1 MAPASKA
8 RSRLAA
14 SSLTV
19 TMMMGMSRSR
29 GSALMSRVASMP
41 SRSGMAAVALDT
53 ITGLSPVPVLEVID
67 AGARSALA
75 ASHTKRIGII
85 ATPSTIASQA
95 YVRALRRLGGP
106 EVYTA
111 ARACPLFVPLVE
123 EGWLE
128 HPATRLVA
136 HVQADDSGGR
146 PLRGLARPGHHH
158 PGAQK
163 LRPAGAFAG
172 VHRQ

>member
-1 MAPASKA
+1 M
-8 RSRLAA
+8 
-14 SSLTV
+14 
-19 TMMMGMSRSR
+19 
-29 GSALMSRVASMP
+29 
-41 SRSGMAAVALDT
+41 ALDT

-85 ATPSTIASQA
+85 ATPSTITSQA

-106 EVYTA
+106 EVYTT

-136 HVQADDSGGR
+136 HAPV
-146 PLRGLARPGHHH
+146 RG
-158 PGAQK
+158 
-163 LRPAGAFAG
+163 
-172 VHRQ
+172 V